1 MTTYTSPYTG
11 QTVNPSQVGYENLV
25 ISANTSLQWPING
38 NNTNVVAEI
47 IDISATS
54 TGLQVIMPS
63 ALEVSTGQSTLIR
76 NYGSNAIQIV
86 DNNLGSIVSIA
97 SGISQYIYL
106 TDNTT
111 NQGSWTSVQFGA
123 GVASANAAALA
134 GYGVTAIGN
143 TLNTAEPVTTIS
155 SNYTFLPADR
165 GAFYVWSGGAGTLTL
180 PVSGSVGNNWYVTIK
195 NDGTGVLNIAL
206 QGADT
211 LDGLTG
217 FQLQIGESLVV
228 VSNGLSFYSYGYGRS
243 SQFFFTQLVL
253 PITGGTV
260 ALTNAQAATS
270 VQEYIGAL
278 TSNCIIVLPP
288 TVQVYYL
295 SNKTSGTFSLTFK
308 TTSVGAATFV
318 LPQGQTVIAICDGT
332 NVYNSQTSTSGSI
345 TSLTLGNGAST
356 NPSLNF
362 AGDTTTGV
370 YLAASGQLG
379 FSVSGINSATLTA
392 SGLQVPVGIA
402 GGGF

>member
-54 TGLQVIMPS
+54 AGLQVIMPS

-86 DNNLGSIVSIA
+86 DNNLGSIVSIT

-180 PVSGSVGNNWYVTIK
+180 PVSGGVGNNWYVTIK

-228 VSNGLSFYSYGYGRS
+228 VSNGSSFYSYGYGRS

-278 TSNCIIVLPP
+278 TSNCIIVLPS

-379 FSVSGINSATLTA
+379 FAVSGINSATLTA